1 MHEVFDLARGFDL
14 AYCSKGFLEIGIWL
28 EGFRPSW
35 MIEVIE
41 RVLGQ
46 IQPSAKKPMVGSW
59 CCVDGV
65 EWVCHCL
72 AMFFLS
78 LSFPIAGSAG

>member
-28 EGFRPSW
+28 EGFRPSR

-41 RVLGQ
+41 RVSGQ
-46 IQPSAKKPMVGSW
+46 IQPSAMIEVPDTRK
-59 CCVDGV
+59 
-65 EWVCHCL
+65 
-72 AMFFLS
+72 
-78 LSFPIAGSAG
+78 FPFRFQS